1 MQESATYQVILKEGI
16 EQGIETGVM
25 KRDREITLNML
36 QKRFTID
43 DIMAVTGL
51 TLKQIQALQAE
62 SVV

>member
-16 EQGIETGVM
+16 ETGQV
-25 KRDREITLNML
+25 KREGEIVLNMV
-36 QKRFTID
+36 KRGFTID

>member
-16 EQGIETGVM
+16 ETGKIEQQGEVAL
-25 KRDREITLNML
+25 KML
-36 QKRFTID
+36 KKRFAID
-43 DIMAVTGL
+43 DIMEITGL